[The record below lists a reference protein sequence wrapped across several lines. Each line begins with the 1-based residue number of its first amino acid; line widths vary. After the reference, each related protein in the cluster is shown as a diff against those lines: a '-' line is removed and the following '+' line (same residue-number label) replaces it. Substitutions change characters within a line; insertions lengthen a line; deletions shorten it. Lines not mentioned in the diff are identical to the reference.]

1 MLLIMPDF
9 LHYYAEIMNL
19 NQIATIEAID
29 ISHGFSNS
37 KANQKMILDITLS
50 IFPGEF
56 TLVTGDVS
64 SGKSTL
70 LATISGLLRLDRGK
84 ILIADKELGKLHNSE
99 LDRLHLMNC
108 GFIFQRVNLSNE
120 LTVLDN
126 LLLSLSCGITTSHQ
140 EAMTRATKAL
150 NIVGLKHK
158 KDIYPNELRDNEKQ
172 RVAIA
177 RAIVKSPLYLFADEP
192 TSYLDNYDCQV
203 AIDILSFIAHNQRGT
218 VVVASQDNRLIR
230 HADRIITLKEGKI
243 IHDTYLTHSIMNK
256 TTRLYENN

>member
-1 MLLIMPDF
+1 
-9 LHYYAEIMNL
+9 MNL

-29 ISHGFSNS
+29 ISYGFSKS
-37 KANQKMILDITLS
+37 KANQKMISDITLS

-56 TLVTGDVS
+56 TLINGDLR

-70 LATISGLLRLDRGK
+70 LAMISGLLPLDGGK
-84 ILIADKELGKLHNSE
+84 ILIADNELGRMNNFE
-99 LDRLHLMNC
+99 LDRFHLINC
-108 GFIFQRVNLSNE
+108 GFIFQRINLSNE

-126 LLLSLSCGITTSHQ
+126 LLLSLSCGITASHQ
-140 EAMTRATKAL
+140 EAIARATKAL

-158 KDIYPNELRDNEKQ
+158 KDIYPKELRDNEKQ

-177 RAIVKSPLYLFADEP
+177 SAIVKSPRYLFADEP
-192 TSYLDNYDCQV
+192 TRYLDNYDCQI

-218 VVVASQDNRLIR
+218 VVVASQDNRLIK

-243 IHDTYLTHSIMNK
+243 IHDTYLTHNIMNK
-256 TTRLYENN
+256 TMSLYLNN